1 MTRKKPSGSGN
12 PGGRLP
18 PLVRDHP
25 LCDAQ
30 LPIEL
35 TITAT
40 DVAKAVSGDPT
51 KCAAARALRRQLGVC
66 QAAVMRHTTYVNYG
80 TAKEPKWSRYATGHA
95 LGREI
100 VAIDR
105 GGRFEPGE
113 FHIRPHSPASRLG
126 TRPYT
131 RRTKPTGHKTPRA
144 YHVTANIRESH

>member
-1 MTRKKPSGSGN
+1 MTRNKPSGN

-18 PLVRDHP
+18 PLIRGQP
-25 LCDAQ
+25 LCDAD

-35 TITAT
+35 TITAI

-80 TAKEPKWSRYATGHA
+80 TAKDPKWSRYATGHA
-95 LGREI
+95 LAREI

-113 FHIRPHSPASRLG
+113 FHIRPHSTAALLG
-126 TRPYT
+126 TRPYKN
-131 RRTKPTGHKTPRA
+131 RTGLTGNKKPRA